1 MKNGLPG
8 LQRWTYDKY
17 SKKLTNLARVLAE
30 IGSAENPDAPTFIMV
45 AK

>member
-1 MKNGLPG
+1 

-17 SKKLTNLARVLAE
+17 QKKLTARVLAE
-30 IGSAENPDAPTFIMV
+30 IGSAENPDAPTFIGV

>member
-1 MKNGLPG
+1 MKNGLSG

-17 SKKLTNLARVLAE
+17 SKKLANRSCLAE

>member
-1 MKNGLPG
+1 

-17 SKKLTNLARVLAE
+17 QKKLTNLARVLAE
-30 IGSAENPDAPTFIMV
+30 IGSAENPDAPTFLLAV